1 MIDLNMNRDVT
12 ASQLLGDFF
21 RAILSKKFNEAEKIL
36 HEMEG
41 EAKGGDNEFKRG
53 FMQGLKG
60 ILYMQRSNEQHTFLS
75 TLDLNNIDLLR
86 EHYREF
92 LENSRKKLRSD
103 YDEGYFSALTEYIHF
118 CLETPNP
125 KKNIQEK
132 SV

>member
-1 MIDLNMNRDVT
+1 MNMNKGAMT
-12 ASQLLGDFF
+12 SQLLGDFF
-21 RAILSKKFNEAEKIL
+21 RAILSKRFNEAEKIL
-36 HEMEG
+36 YEIEG
-41 EAKGGDNEFKRG
+41 EAKGENDEFRRG
-53 FMQGLKG
+53 FIQGLKG

-103 YDEGYFSALTEYIHF
+103 YDRGYFSALAEHIRF
-118 CLETPNP
+118 CLKTLSP
-125 KKNIQEK
+125 KKNIQEE